1 MNFSA
6 DLVMSWIAS
15 YAWPY
20 SRLAAMLMTM
30 FVIGSQNVPVM
41 VRAKLALVVTAVMAP
56 VLPAMPEV
64 PLFSGNGLLI
74 TVQQVLIG
82 VAIGFASQ
90 LLSQTFVLAGQV
102 IAMQTSLGFASL
114 VDPINGGS
122 SPVVGQFYLMLG
134 ALVFFAVDGHIAMLH
149 LMMMSFTTLPVSTT
163 GLSLPSMQSL
173 YGFMTVMLQMALSVS
188 LAAIVAML
196 LINFAFGVMTRA
208 APQLN
213 IFSMGFA
220 VSMVCGL
227 LILWLSLGGFMEH
240 FLQHWSQVQG
250 LMCTLIQTQCEGG

>member
-6 DLVMSWIAS
+6 DLVMTWIAS

-30 FVIGSQNVPVM
+30 FVVGSQNVPVM
-41 VRAKLALVVTAVMAP
+41 VRAKLAIVVTAAMAP
-56 VLPAMPEV
+56 LLPAMPEI
-64 PLFSGNGLLI
+64 PLFSFNGLLI

-90 LLSQTFVLAGQV
+90 LLSQTFILAGQV

-122 SPVVGQFYLMLG
+122 TPVVGQFYLMLG
-134 ALVFFAVDGHIAMLH
+134 TLVFFAVDGHLTMLH
-149 LMMMSFTTLPVSTT
+149 LLQISFTTLPVGTG
-163 GLSLPSMQSL
+163 GLSLQGMQSL
-173 YGFMTVMLQMALSVS
+173 MAFGSVMFQMALSVS
-188 LAAIVAML
+188 LAAVVAML
-196 LINFAFGVMTRA
+196 LINFSFGVMTRA

-213 IFSMGFA
+213 VFSMGFA
-220 VSMVCGL
+220 ISMVCGL
-227 LILWLSLGGFMEH
+227 LVIWISLSGFMEH
-240 FLQHWSQVQG
+240 FLQHWQQVQSLICG
-250 LMCTLIQTQCEGG
+250 LINTECSGD